1 MNKLKFALAG
11 SLIAPALL
19 LASCGGASSS
29 SSSDSSVPEV
39 SAAERGEVSSF
50 EVKENIKSVSRAY
63 RMVGESDTCW
73 LTLGTTVQWPEK
85 IGDADIAALQ
95 DTIMA
100 TAYRTYR
107 ANDIDASMI
116 NYVADTEIYDLGT
129 AERVDSIPAE
139 AAEKAYYSTVTSKLV
154 ELNTKMVSC
163 QVSMA
168 TYMGGAHPNNVSVP
182 FTYDLVN
189 GTVLNLSNLF
199 KQGTMPEVTAIVR
212 SSLAEQFGVKASTL
226 VAAGFFTNDIEVS
239 DMVYVA
245 NGMVTFHYN
254 PYDIAPYSMGAI
266 DVKVA
271 PWLLAEFLTPQASA
285 LLLN

>member
-1 MNKLKFALAG
+1 MNKLKIAVAG

-19 LASCGGASSS
+19 LASCGGAPESSE
-29 SSSDSSVPEV
+29 SSVPEV
-39 SAAERGEVSSF
+39 SAAQRGEVSSF

-63 RMVGESDTCW
+63 RMVGETDTCW
-73 LTLGTTVQWPEK
+73 LTLSTSVQWPEK
-85 IGDADIAALQ
+85 IGNADIASLQ

-107 ANDIDASMI
+107 ANDIDASML
-116 NYVADTEIYDLGT
+116 NFVADTEIYDLGT
-129 AERVDSIPAE
+129 AERVDSMPEE
-139 AAEKAYYSTVTSKLV
+139 AGVKGYYSTVTSKLI
-154 ELNTKMVSC
+154 ELGTRMVSC
-163 QVSMA
+163 QVS
-168 TYMGGAHPNNVSVP
+168 TSTFMGGAHPNVVSVP
-182 FTYDLVN
+182 FTYDLTI
-189 GTVLNLSNLF
+189 GTVLNTGNLF
-199 KQGTMPEVTAIVR
+199 REGTMPEVTAIVR

-226 VAAGFFTNDIEVS
+226 VAAGFFTNDIAAS

-271 PWLLAEFLTPQASA
+271 PWLLEEFLTPQAKA